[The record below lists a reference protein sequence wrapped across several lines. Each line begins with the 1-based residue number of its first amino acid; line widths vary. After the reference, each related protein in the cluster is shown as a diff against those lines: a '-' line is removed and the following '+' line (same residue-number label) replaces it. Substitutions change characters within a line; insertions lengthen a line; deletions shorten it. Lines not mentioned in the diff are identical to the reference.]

1 MKTSQ
6 NRRILLI
13 DDTPSIHEDFRK
25 ILSAKPAA
33 PELDAVKAA
42 LFGQAAQLSRVSF
55 EMDSAYQGLEGVALV
70 EAALQSGRPYATA
83 FVDMRMPP
91 GWDGVETIER
101 LWCLDPQI
109 QVAIC
114 TAYSDHPWEE
124 VLARLDVQDRLLIIK
139 KPFDWIEVSQLAR
152 TLTAKWALARQAES
166 QVSTLELAV
175 HQLKAAKA
183 ALRQSNREL
192 EEFVYSLS
200 HDLRAPVS
208 VMSAFSG
215 LLAQELDGHASEKA
229 LHYLSR
235 IQANGAL
242 GMQLIEGLLFLDRV
256 SRAQLCIEQVD
267 LSGLSRRLWDEIR
280 RGDPQREAS
289 IVVQEGLWVRSDR
302 HLTQVAMRQ
311 LLGNAWKFTSL
322 RAHHARIEVG
332 MQAGEDGERVFF
344 VRDNGSGFN
353 MAEADKLFRLFQQL
367 PTPNQ
372 SSGTGVGLVTAS
384 RAIQRHGGRIWADA
398 KVDEG
403 ATFYF
408 TLPSMPRQRLP
419 HENRIERQ
427 MTGTTP

>member
-1 MKTSQ
+1 VNAPSNQ
-6 NRRILLI
+6 RILVI
-13 DDTPSIHEDFRK
+13 DDMPSIHEDFRK
-25 ILSAKPAA
+25 ILSAAPAA
-33 PELDAVKAA
+33 TELDAVEAA
-42 LFGQAAQLSRVSF
+42 LFDQTTRRPGDSF
-55 EMDSAYQGLEGVALV
+55 ELDSAYQGRDGVAMV
-70 EAALQSGRPYATA
+70 ETAVRSGLPYAMA

-101 LWCLDPQI
+101 LWRIDPNV
-109 QVAIC
+109 QVVIC

-124 VLARLDVQDRLLIIK
+124 VLARLDVQDRLLIVK
-139 KPFDWIEVSQLAR
+139 KPFDVIEVSQLAR

-166 QVSTLELAV
+166 QVSTLERAV
-175 HQLKAAKA
+175 LQLKAAEA

-192 EEFVYSLS
+192 EEFVHSLS

-208 VMSAFSG
+208 VMSSFSG

-242 GMQLIEGLLFLDRV
+242 GVELIEGLLFLDQV
-256 SRAQLCIEQVD
+256 SRGPLYIEQVD
-267 LSGLSRRLWDEIR
+267 LSGLSLRLLDEIR
-280 RGDPQREAS
+280 RGDPLREAS
-289 IVVQEGLWVRSDR
+289 IVVQEGLLVRSDR

-311 LLGNAWKFTSL
+311 LLGNAWKFTSM
-322 RAHHARIEVG
+322 RAHARIEVG
-332 MQAGEDGERVFF
+332 MQAGQDGQHVFF
-344 VRDNGSGFN
+344 VRDNGSGFT
-353 MAEADKLFRLFQQL
+353 MADAGKLLRLFQRL
-367 PTPNQ
+367 PTPDQ

-384 RAIQRHGGRIWADA
+384 RAIERHDGQIWADA

-408 TLPSMPRQRLP
+408 TLPSMPRQCLP

-427 MTGTTP
+427 EAGTTP

>member
-1 MKTSQ
+1 VNTPQ

-33 PELDAVKAA
+33 PELSAVKAA
-42 LFGQAAQLSRVSF
+42 LFGQAAQISAGSF
-55 EMDSAYQGLEGVALV
+55 EMDSAYQGQEGMVLV
-70 EAALQSGRPYATA
+70 EAALQSGRPYAMA

-101 LWCLDPQI
+101 LWRIDPQL
-109 QVAIC
+109 QVVIC

-139 KPFDWIEVSQLAR
+139 KPFDLIEVSQLAR

-166 QVSTLELAV
+166 QVSALELAV
-175 HQLKAAKA
+175 FQLKAAEA

-208 VMSAFSG
+208 VMSAFSS
-215 LLAQELDGHASEKA
+215 LLAQELEGHASEKA

-242 GMQLIEGLLFLDRV
+242 GVQLIEGLLFLDRV
-256 SRAQLCIEQVD
+256 SRAQLCVEQVD

-289 IVVQEGLWVRSDR
+289 IAVQEGLWVRGDR

-311 LLGNAWKFTSL
+311 LLDNAWKFTSL
-322 RAHHARIEVG
+322 RAHARIEVG

-344 VRDNGSGFN
+344 VRDNGSGFS
-353 MAEADKLFRLFQQL
+353 MADADKLFRLFQQL

-372 SSGTGVGLVTAS
+372 TSGTGVGLVTAS
-384 RAIQRHGGRIWADA
+384 RAIERHGGRIWADA

-427 MTGTTP
+427 VTGTTP

>member
-1 MKTSQ
+1 VNTPQ

-25 ILSAKPAA
+25 ILSTKPAA

-55 EMDSAYQGLEGVALV
+55 EMDSAYQGQEGVALV
-70 EAALQSGRPYATA
+70 QAALQSGRPYATA

-101 LWCLDPQI
+101 LWRIDPQV
-109 QVAIC
+109 QVVIC

-139 KPFDWIEVSQLAR
+139 KPFDLIEVSQLAR

-166 QVSTLELAV
+166 QLSALELAV
-175 HQLKAAKA
+175 FQLRAAKA

-215 LLAQELDGHASEKA
+215 LLAQELEGHASEKA

-242 GMQLIEGLLFLDRV
+242 GVQLIEGLLFLDRV

-267 LSGLSRRLWDEIR
+267 LSGLSRQLWDEIR

-311 LLGNAWKFTSL
+311 LLGNACKFTSL
-322 RAHHARIEVG
+322 RAHPRIEVG

-353 MAEADKLFRLFQQL
+353 MADADKLFRLFKQL
-367 PTPNQ
+367 PTPNE
-372 SSGTGVGLVTAS
+372 SSGTGVGLVTVS
-384 RAIQRHGGRIWADA
+384 RVIERHGGRIWADA

-408 TLPSMPRQRLP
+408 TLPSMPQQRLP
-419 HENRIERQ
+419 HESRVERQ